1 MKNKRPRMNECKK
14 IIRIPKQLHNA
25 FINYAHFTKLKL
37 IVCVF
42 FLMQTRT
49 SVQAL
54 HARMVVSVLTRSM
67 ATSASVCLVSL
78 AFIAKPVSLLKEQN
92 KKNSLN
98 SPAISSQHRTAIT
111 YSTIKISLEA
121 NDQYE
126 YYARKNLIVFNIFIF
141 LQMRVIVYFC
151 ILKNNISS
159 THWTFAPLSSLQ
171 KHQSLVL
178 LCRLCR
184 DVPFIFP
191 CEEMLYE
198 HHRVIKY
205 KMHKYMH
212 DTS

>member
-78 AFIAKPVSLLKEQN
+78 AFIAKPVSLLKEQ
-92 KKNSLN
+92 KKKFSEFTCNIIATQDSHNIL
-98 SPAISSQHRTAIT
+98 
-111 YSTIKISLEA
+111 YKLEA

-151 ILKNNISS
+151 ILKNNISC

-171 KHQSLVL
+171 KHQSVVL

-205 KMHKYMH
+205 KMHKYIIH
-212 DTS
+212 LKFI